1 MTLADHLRPLFARFR
16 AGERF
21 FAVRFARLAAIVNT

>member
-16 AGERF
+16 AVSDFSLCALR
-21 FAVRFARLAAIVNT
+21 VWRPSSTP